1 MDLVSEFGLLPK
13 LLLLKVTETLFGV
26 TIIVVEKFTVRF
38 GFRLLFWTTPVWG
51 ETFPVI
57 ETGQIGNTFWRQ
69 GGKITQVLK
78 YLIKQTNKT
87 PLYFRLFIRL
97 QSFSLNWPIFKEEEK
112 VLWFV
117 SKCAWLCMKLICQ
130 YCHCLHLT
138 KIKTLI
144 RKFDVGG
151 ILWKISSFSI
161 SVWSDSSFIKL
172 FKNQDQFGELG
183 SNLHII

>member
-13 LLLLKVTETLFGV
+13 LLLPKVTETLFGV

-87 PLYFRLFIRL
+87 PLYFRL
-97 QSFSLNWPIFKEEEK
+97 SIFPGECWRRKSQEGKE
-112 VLWFV
+112 L
-117 SKCAWLCMKLICQ
+117 
-130 YCHCLHLT
+130 
-138 KIKTLI
+138 
-144 RKFDVGG
+144 D
-151 ILWKISSFSI
+151 
-161 SVWSDSSFIKL
+161 
-172 FKNQDQFGELG
+172 
-183 SNLHII
+183 NLSHFHAA